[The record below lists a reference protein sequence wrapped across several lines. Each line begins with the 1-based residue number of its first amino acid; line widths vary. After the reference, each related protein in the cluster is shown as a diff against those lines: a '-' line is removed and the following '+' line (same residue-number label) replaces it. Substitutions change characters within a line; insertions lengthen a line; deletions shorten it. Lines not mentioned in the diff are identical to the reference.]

1 MYQEKTTMTREELIA
16 YAETLSGASTDMPF
30 DLDFESTVFRHSE
43 SRKWF
48 ALWMRVS
55 ADKLNRNRQGEAEI
69 LNLKCN
75 PEDVPI
81 LCELYPAIIPA
92 YHMNKR
98 HWISVVLSDGTLS
111 EKVLKKLLEDSYRLT
126 ASKSKKLS

>member
-1 MYQEKTTMTREELIA
+1 MNQKKTTMTREELIA
-16 YAETLSGASTDMPF
+16 YAETLPGASTDMPF
-30 DLDFESTVFRHSE
+30 DLDFESTVFRHRE

-55 ADKLNRNRQGEAEI
+55 ADKLNGNRQGEAEI

-75 PEDVPI
+75 PDDIPI

-126 ASKSKKLS
+126 SSKSKKSS